1 METQEDRHCGQRT
14 GMAGWLAGLLVIMA
28 LPAFAQQNPAV
39 TVNVDVSAG
48 RHPISPFIYGVA
60 HASQAD
66 LDELNAPLNRS
77 GGNATTRYNWRLNA
91 TSRARDWYFESLPLS
106 SGTQPGAEVDAFI
119 ASTRA
124 AGAEPLI
131 TVPMIGWVA
140 RLGANRSGLASF
152 SIAKYGPQQDRDVQ
166 WFPDAGNGIRTNGQ
180 YITNNDP
187 NDANMPVDQLFQ
199 RDWVLHL
206 LARWGSPVSGG
217 VRLFTMDN
225 EPSIWHVTHRDV
237 HPTGATMEEVR
248 NRLLNHAAMVK
259 DTAPG
264 ALVLGPEEWGWSG
277 YIYSGY
283 DQQYGAAN
291 GWGWLPD
298 RIAHGG
304 WDYLP
309 WLLDQFRQNEQSTG
323 RRLLDIFTVHYYPQ
337 GGEFSSDTTTAM
349 QLRRNRSTRALW
361 DPSYTDESWIQDEVM
376 LIPRLKSW
384 VQSYYPGTRIG
395 ITEYNWGADAHI
407 NGATAQADILGLF
420 GREGLDYGVRWE
432 SPAAS
437 TPTFKAMKLYRNY
450 DGLNSTFGDVS
461 VSCTVPNPDTLSAF
475 ASERS
480 SDGALTV
487 MVINKVLTGETPVT
501 LSLPGFTHAGGA
513 QRWQLTSANTI
524 TRLPD
529 VAVSAGKVTTRVP
542 PQSVTLFVIA
552 AGRVNQPPVANAT
565 ATPASGP
572 APLTVGFSGAG
583 SVDSDGTIVSYAWSF
598 GDGQSGTGST
608 VSHTYT
614 QPGTYTATL
623 TVTDNEGASASDTV
637 TISVLTPIP
646 LAAPTGFYTQYTSP
660 TVTLR
665 WTDNSLTEEGFI
677 LERSPDTWPPQ
688 FVEIGR
694 VSTNVTTYVDTVV
707 PGSYLYRAKAFQGAT
722 SSAYSNMDSVTVR

>member
-1 METQEDRHCGQRT
+1 METQEVRHYGQRT
-14 GMAGWLAGLLVIMA
+14 GMTGWLAGLLVVMA
-28 LPAFAQQNPAV
+28 LPAFAQNPAV
-39 TVNVDVSAG
+39 TVNVDVGAG

-60 HASQAD
+60 HASQAE
-66 LDELNAPLNRS
+66 LDALNAPLNRS

-91 TSRARDWYFESLPLS
+91 TNRARDWYFESLPDS
-106 SGTQPGAEVDAFI
+106 SGAQPGAEVDAFI

-131 TVPMIGWVA
+131 TVPIMGWVA
-140 RLGANRSGLASF
+140 RLGANRSRLASF
-152 SIAKYGPQQDRDVQ
+152 SIAKYGAQQDRDVQ

-187 NDANMPVDQLFQ
+187 NDANMPVDHLFQ

-206 LARWGSPVSGG
+206 LARWGSPISGG
-217 VRLFTMDN
+217 VRLFTLDN
-225 EPSIWHVTHRDV
+225 EPSIWHATHRDV

-248 NRLLNHAAMVK
+248 NKFLSHAAMVK

-283 DQQYGAAN
+283 DQQYGSTY
-291 GWGWLPD
+291 GWDRLPD

-309 WLLDQFRQNEQSTG
+309 WFLNQLRLNEQANG
-323 RRLLDIFTVHYYPQ
+323 RRLLDVFTVHYYPQ

-361 DPSYTDESWIQDEVM
+361 DPSYTDESWILDEVM

-395 ITEYNWGADAHI
+395 ITEYNWGAEAHI
-407 NGATAQADILGLF
+407 NGATTQADILGIF
-420 GREGLDYGVRWE
+420 GREGLDYGTRWE

-461 VSCTVPNPDTLSAF
+461 VSSTVPNPDTLSAF
-475 ASERS
+475 AAERS

-501 LSLPGFTHAGGA
+501 LSLPGFTHAGVA

-524 TRLPD
+524 TRLAD
-529 VAVSAGKVTTRVP
+529 VAVSSGKVTTSVP

-565 ATPASGP
+565 ATPASGT
-572 APLTVGFSGAG
+572 APLLVSFSSVG
-583 SVDSDGTIVSYAWSF
+583 SVDADGTIVSYAWSF
-598 GDGQSGTGST
+598 GDGQTGTGST

-623 TVTDNEGASASDTV
+623 TVTDNGGATASDAV
-637 TISVLTPIP
+637 TISVLASSP
-646 LAAPTGFYTQYTSP
+646 LAAPTGFYTQFTRP

-665 WTDNSLTEEGFI
+665 WTDNSLTEQGFI
-677 LERSPDTWPPQ
+677 IERSPEIWPPQ

-694 VSTNVTTYVDTVV
+694 TGANVTTYVDTVA
-707 PGSYLYRAKAFQGAT
+707 PGSYLYRAKAFQGTT
-722 SSAYSNMDSVTVR
+722 SSAYSNMDSVTVW